1 MPHLQDDIQEG
12 WWLTVEYKTG
22 EVTVFAIDDKPFLS
36 LSPIQDEHL
45 DTVSEM
51 KMSQGWGARLSAPG
65 YLDCTDW
72 LGPYESIEQAT
83 EALDEAWGTACVGCG
98 ERVGPGNAD
107 APCDGCYEDVSW
119 QTHDGLFSM
128 IVIDERCTCSS
139 IGEVIIADQTWTARW
154 ADKWPCSTLSGK
166 WVTFTYDDETGVT
179 FDDCEG
185 GSEFIDSHE
194 AQAMADDV
202 HDIVREHYEE
212 VSA

>member
-1 MPHLQDDIQEG
+1 MPHLEDDYEER
-12 WWLTVEYKTG
+12 WWLTVEYNDG
-22 EVTVFAIDDKPFLS
+22 EVTVTPLHTGLT

-51 KMSQGWGARLSAPG
+51 KITKGWCSRLSAEG
-65 YLDCTDW
+65 YTDCTDW

-83 EALDEAWGTACVGCG
+83 EALDEVYGAECCYCA
-98 ERVGPGNAD
+98 ERVGAGNAD
-107 APCDGCYEDVSW
+107 APCDGCEEDVSW
-119 QTHDGLFSM
+119 QQDGLSCM
-128 IVIDERCTCSS
+128 S
-139 IGEVIIADQTWTARW
+139 IGVVIIADQAWTERW
-154 ADKWPCSTLSGK
+154 AGQWPCSTLSHK
-166 WVTFTYDDETGVT
+166 WVAFDYDDETGVT

-194 AQAMADDV
+194 AQSMADDV